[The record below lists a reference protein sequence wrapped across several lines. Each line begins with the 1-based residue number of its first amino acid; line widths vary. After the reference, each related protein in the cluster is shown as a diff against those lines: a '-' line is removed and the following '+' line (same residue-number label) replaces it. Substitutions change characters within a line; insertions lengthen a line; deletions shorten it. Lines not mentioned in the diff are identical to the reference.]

1 MADQSFPPCICR
13 DHERATFDRPALF
26 IPVILI
32 MFASVLPVFAFADVH
47 FGVQL
52 ASVIP
57 YTAFVF
63 LATFSAQRGQQPYFF
78 ECSIVDGL
86 LSRLGRRH
94 IGFLAVVLF
103 LETTGFYL
111 TRFMPLSWLVAKGR
125 NGSPFSITLVILC
138 MSIAFVQVLTNRSI
152 LEQAHLQSSCP
163 PDQSVAA
170 K

>member
-13 DHERATFDRPALF
+13 DHERATLDRPALF

-32 MFASVLPVFAFADVH
+32 MFASVIPVFAFADVR
-47 FGVQL
+47 FEVQF

-86 LSRLGRRH
+86 LPRLGQRH
-94 IGFLAVVLF
+94 IGFLAALF
-103 LETTGFYL
+103 LLETTGFYL
-111 TRFMPLSWLVAKGR
+111 TRFMPSSWLVAKGKD
-125 NGSPFSITLVILC
+125 GPPFGIHTLHGHRICSGTHQPFNTRTGASAKL
-138 MSIAFVQVLTNRSI
+138 MSA
-152 LEQAHLQSSCP
+152 
-163 PDQSVAA
+163 
-170 K
+170 